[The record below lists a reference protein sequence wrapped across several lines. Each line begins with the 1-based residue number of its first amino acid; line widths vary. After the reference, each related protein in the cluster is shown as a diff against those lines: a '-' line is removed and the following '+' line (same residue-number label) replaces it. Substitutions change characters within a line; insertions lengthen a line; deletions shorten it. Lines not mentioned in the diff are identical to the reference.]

1 MNITE
6 GVSASSLRQF
16 QHTISIYFFRH
27 RFTYLISVAS
37 FVWLKVCLPARL
49 FVGSRVMA
57 RKRKKREHLE
67 EAQQVQQPEKSWEE
81 KQKHREEAIRSVKRS
96 PEYTLLSNLRQTGA
110 LPLDGAATPD
120 PTDPSIPKRRWETII
135 QSWRRDMRDAAEKV
149 KVMPGLFNIYLRRRA
164 FDDMEIERQSS
175 FRSSYLNGL
184 PWPRRRAATANPRA
198 RNQAAG
204 LSRNTDD
211 IAQTKIVP
219 AEI

>member
-1 MNITE
+1 
-6 GVSASSLRQF
+6 
-16 QHTISIYFFRH
+16 
-27 RFTYLISVAS
+27 
-37 FVWLKVCLPARL
+37 
-49 FVGSRVMA
+49 MA
-57 RKRKKREHLE
+57 RKRKKREHRE
-67 EAQQVQQPEKSWEE
+67 EAQQVQRPEKSWEE

-96 PEYTLLSNLRQTGA
+96 PQYTLLSNLRQRGA

-135 QSWRRDMRDAAEKV
+135 QSWRRDMRDAAEKVDMRDAAEKV

>member
-1 MNITE
+1 M
-6 GVSASSLRQF
+6 
-16 QHTISIYFFRH
+16 
-27 RFTYLISVAS
+27 
-37 FVWLKVCLPARL
+37 
-49 FVGSRVMA
+49 
-57 RKRKKREHLE
+57 
-67 EAQQVQQPEKSWEE
+67 QQPEKSWEE

-96 PEYTLLSNLRQTGA
+96 REYTLLRQRGA

-120 PTDPSIPKRRWETII
+120 PTDSSIPKRRWETII
-135 QSWRRDMRDAAEKV
+135 QSWRRVMRDAAEKVDMRDAAEKV

-211 IAQTKIVP
+211 IAQTKILP